1 MKLLCWCVMCPHTI
15 STPTYSRAARVA
27 KGPVPAPKFDSSTH
41 SCMCCQASAS
51 FVPIMSSFTEPTGI
65 IIDKADISL
74 AARVLAHFPESHK
87 EGEENPDVLAS
98 LGELAK
104 TPAANIIKLPN
115 ISASIP
121 QLKEC
126 ITELQEHGYAVPDY
140 DPNNAELKA
149 RFAKVLGSAV
159 NPVLRCVWP

>member
-1 MKLLCWCVMCPHTI
+1 MT
-15 STPTYSRAARVA
+15 
-27 KGPVPAPKFDSSTH
+27 GFDSLH
-41 SCMCCQASAS
+41 QASAS

-65 IIDKADISL
+65 VIDKADISL
-74 AARVLAHFPESHK
+74 AARVLAHFPEAHK

-126 ITELQEHGYAVPDY
+126 ITELQQHGYAVPDY

-159 NPVLRCVWP
+159 NPVLRCVSLATEPPTLATVRHTH